1 MHRLR
6 QILEADDLD
15 VVLQENEA
23 KQAFAKHFERVMMA
37 IENKMQT
44 VQVPPQPD
52 LKPKT
57 TSL

>member
-6 QILEADDLD
+6 QLLEAADRD

-37 IENKMQT
+37 IENKLQT
-44 VQVPPQPD
+44 VKVPPT
-52 LKPKT
+52 PKT
-57 TSL
+57 TSQ